1 MGKFV
6 LIIISWRSFTSA
18 DATENHTQ
26 KLCTNKAAAQAVQCH
41 SMTVQM
47 LLTTTWTHI
56 AHRCAMPSSAVC
68 QNALLCGWL
77 AVRRRQAG
85 GCHGSICQRPQVGRS
100 NSTIK
105 NNVQVNSA
113 KRAPPLL
120 LQTQLMQLIIAP
132 VHTLHSDGAVSTCD

>member
-26 KLCTNKAAAQAVQCH
+26 KLCTNKVAAQAFQCH

-47 LLTTTWTHI
+47 LLTTTWTYI

-68 QNALLCGWL
+68 QNALLCVVGL
-77 AVRRRQAG
+77 QSAGVKQVDAMEAYAKGRRWAG
-85 GCHGSICQRPQVGRS
+85 PTAQY
-100 NSTIK
+100 K
-105 NNVQVNSA
+105 NNVQA
-113 KRAPPLL
+113 KAGTTTAPAHSVVAIDQCSCP
-120 LQTQLMQLIIAP
+120 
-132 VHTLHSDGAVSTCD
+132 HTAQ